1 MESIVYKDL
10 TTKIGFLSKKI
21 ESNKVIIR
29 EYYRRLERDVENFL
43 RGEIKKSMM
52 DIVEQ
57 IKFGLVDPTKVMND
71 FIAKNE
77 KKMTYVQKITIQ
89 GDVEKIVLK
98 LKESDK
104 ELNSNINNIIRM
116 IQNYYRQETS
126 QVNKKNVAKY
136 FYNIVDNKLRGTIS
150 YQYMTKILKWSLNNI
165 SKKTQI

>member
-21 ESNKVIIR
+21 DSNKVIIR

-89 GDVEKIVLK
+89 G
-98 LKESDK
+98 
-104 ELNSNINNIIRM
+104 
-116 IQNYYRQETS
+116 
-126 QVNKKNVAKY
+126 KNRIK
-136 FYNIVDNKLRGTIS
+136 N
-150 YQYMTKILKWSLNNI
+150 
-165 SKKTQI
+165 

>member
-21 ESNKVIIR
+21 DSNKVIIR